1 MDARHKNRFRQN
13 RIHISRVKEEY
24 EDDHN
29 LRSILDFFKYGP
41 TPASLDFIYCKAFY
55 HHDIKLGCIRRNRN
69 ARWRY
74 LPMMKVVLFSWIIR
88 NFKHPKTQQAIIL
101 DK

>member
-13 RIHISRVKEEY
+13 ISRVKEEY

-29 LRSILDFFKYGP
+29 LRSIRDLLNMGQP
-41 TPASLDFIYCKAFY
+41 RPLLDFIYCKAFNR
-55 HHDIKLGCIRRNRN
+55 HDIKLGCIRRKRN
-69 ARWRY
+69 VRWTY
-74 LPMMKVVLFSWIIR
+74 VYQMKVVSFSWIIR
-88 NFKHPKTQQAIIL
+88 NFKHTKTQQAIIL

>member
-13 RIHISRVKEEY
+13 ISRVKEEY

-29 LRSILDFFKYGP
+29 LRSILDFLNMGQP
-41 TPASLDFIYCKAFY
+41 RPLLDFMYCKAFY

-74 LPMMKVVLFSWIIR
+74 LTMMKVVLFSWIIR